1 LRVPTTDSDT
11 CDTYSELTLSIP
23 SSPGPRC
30 SVFIAM
36 SVDGYIARRDGS
48 IDWLSTVEREGED
61 YGYKRFIDTV
71 DTVVLGR
78 NTYDSVLG
86 FEAWPFVGK
95 RVVVLT
101 HRPASARHGEKFFS
115 GKPEALLEQLGRGG
129 AKHVYIDGG
138 TAIRGFLATGCVD
151 HLTISVVP
159 LVLGSG
165 IPLFAEGI
173 SERSL
178 VLEESRA
185 FSTGLMQLRY
195 RIGSRAKERKAVAST
210 TATPRGSAPRR

>member
-1 LRVPTTDSDT
+1 VPT
-11 CDTYSELTLSIP
+11 LS
-23 SSPGPRC
+23 SSSPRC

-48 IDWLSTVEREGED
+48 IDWLASVEREGED

-78 NTYDSVLG
+78 NTYDAVLRG
-86 FEAWPFVGK
+86 NEWPFAGK
-95 RVVVLT
+95 KVVVLT
-101 HRPASARHGEKFFS
+101 HRPASAKHGEKFFS
-115 GKPEALLEQLGRGG
+115 GKPETLVEQLGRDG
-129 AKHVYIDGG
+129 ARHVYIDGG
-138 TAIRGFLATGCVD
+138 TAIRGFLATGFVD

-159 LVLGSG
+159 LVLGAG

-173 SERSL
+173 SEKQL

-195 RIGSRAKERKAVAST
+195 RMGQRSKDRKVGVPEKAVAKVPP
-210 TATPRGSAPRR
+210 APPRR

>member
-1 LRVPTTDSDT
+1 
-11 CDTYSELTLSIP
+11 
-23 SSPGPRC
+23 
-30 SVFIAM
+30 M

-48 IDWLSTVEREGED
+48 IDWLASVEREGED

-78 NTYDSVLG
+78 NTYDAVLAG
-86 FEAWPFVGK
+86 NEWPFAGK
-95 RVVVLT
+95 KVVVLT
-101 HRPASARHGEKFFS
+101 HRPAPSRHGEKFFA
-115 GKPEALLEQLGRGG
+115 GKPETLVEQLGLVG
-129 AKHVYIDGG
+129 ARHVYIDGG
-138 TAIRGFLATGCVD
+138 TAIRGFLATGFID

-159 LVLGSG
+159 LVLGAG

-195 RIGSRAKERKAVAST
+195 RMGMRNKDRKQVAPIKEA
-210 TATPRGSAPRR
+210 PRGPAPRR

>member
-1 LRVPTTDSDT
+1 
-11 CDTYSELTLSIP
+11 
-23 SSPGPRC
+23 
-30 SVFIAM
+30 M

-48 IDWLSTVEREGED
+48 IDWLSSVEREGED

-78 NTYDSVLG
+78 NTYDAVLG
-86 FEAWPFVGK
+86 FDAWPFAGK

-101 HRPASARHGEKFFS
+101 HRPGTARHGEKFFA
-115 GKPEALLEQLGRGG
+115 GKPEALVEQLGKLG
-129 AKHVYIDGG
+129 ARHVYIDGG
-138 TAIRGFLATGCVD
+138 TAIRGFLATGFVD

-159 LVLGSG
+159 LVLGAG

-173 SERSL
+173 TERSL

-195 RIGSRAKERKAVAST
+195 RMGTRPKERKAVVP
-210 TATPRGSAPRR
+210 ATSARGTVPRR

>member
-1 LRVPTTDSDT
+1 
-11 CDTYSELTLSIP
+11 
-23 SSPGPRC
+23 
-30 SVFIAM
+30 M

-48 IDWLSTVEREGED
+48 IDWLASVEREGED

-78 NTYDSVLG
+78 NTYDAVLRG
-86 FEAWPFVGK
+86 DEWPFAGK
-95 RVVVLT
+95 KCVVLT
-101 HRPASARHGEKFFS
+101 HRSATSRHGEKFFS
-115 GKPEALLEQLGRGG
+115 GKPETLVEQLGRNG

-138 TAIRGFLATGCVD
+138 TAIRGFLATGFVD

-195 RIGSRAKERKAVAST
+195 RMGQRNKDRKLAAPTKEA
-210 TATPRGSAPRR
+210 PRGPAPRR